1 MCEYIE
7 VLGVVFNFKDFAECF
22 IGDPGIKI
30 LIIELIMLLSILI
43 RTNKLLHELNVLI
56 QFFLNRCFVLLI
68 ALIQSV

>member
-7 VLGVVFNFKDFAECF
+7 VLGVIFNLEDFAECF
-22 IGDPGIKI
+22 ISDPGIEI

-43 RTNKLLHELNVLI
+43 GADKLLHELNVLI

-68 ALIQSV
+68 ALI